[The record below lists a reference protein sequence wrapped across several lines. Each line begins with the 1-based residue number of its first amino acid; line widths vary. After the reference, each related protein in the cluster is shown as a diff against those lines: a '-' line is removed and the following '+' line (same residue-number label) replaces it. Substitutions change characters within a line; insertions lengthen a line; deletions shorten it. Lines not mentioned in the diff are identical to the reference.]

1 MFNNICMQI
10 KKQQLSDNSFW
21 VKANEEQ
28 FESLELFQDIEKTFG
43 TGKVR
48 GVEVSA
54 GPKLKLPKIKELKVL
69 DAKSA
74 QNICKIISFF
84 HVFNFLLFSLAAW

>member
-1 MFNNICMQI
+1 M
-10 KKQQLSDNSFW
+10 
-21 VKANEEQ
+21 KANEEQ

-84 HVFNFLLFSLAAW
+84 HVLNFLLFSLAAW